1 MDGHFTKGVACA
13 PRRRWSGGAR
23 LGALITLLAAVVTAA
38 VVAAGAAL
46 VAPSAACAVVA
57 PSAVG
62 SDAAAPVATAETNAA
77 ATAGDPVRVAVYVG
91 GGTSADKIAATLRAC
106 QACGFDFTGIELED
120 LVRGRLDTARY
131 DVLLLP
137 AGQDDTKV
145 VYGNEEYGLGSAAAI
160 DAIRDFV
167 GAGGG
172 IVGLES
178 GAAYMSRDGGLKVY
192 PGRYRRFGK
201 AGLNDIRI
209 TDPAFG
215 SGRQQVYRTAGG
227 GWLQLAGGATAVA
240 KNAAGQAVIVRRA
253 YGAGRVV
260 VCTLD
265 PELRGDTQL
274 DWSIWDDW
282 AMGGSHKDSAGAW
295 KLLGRMVNWAGT
307 GVATEPALTEHP
319 NPDGARVAIVSTYST
334 HGGAWPGLLPAVS
347 RAVEYSGHVP
357 LAVRGSDIRN
367 GRLTNDTFDVVVFP
381 GGYCWGYE
389 TALGAKGGLEVKSF
403 CRAGGGVMGICAGS
417 YYLSKTIEYYGETF
431 LYLSLFE
438 GVAVG
443 ELDDI
448 AQYPH
453 AALTPTFTSD
463 PVIGELGAMQVY
475 YAGGPFFTQLEA
487 SNALVVTTYA
497 YDGKYAGMP
506 DVIRFEY
513 GDGHVLL
520 TGTHP
525 EVRTGS
531 SVDWI
536 SWDDYLEGT
545 DVPWVNP
552 DNPWLFFDAAMDN
565 WLTK

>member
-1 MDGHFTKGVACA
+1 MDRHTFPTVTTERPA
-13 PRRRWSGGAR
+13 RWATT
-23 LGALITLLAAVVTAA
+23 ALFAATIAVVILAIGVLTLTAE
-38 VVAAGAAL
+38 
-46 VAPSAACAVVA
+46 VVA
-57 PSAVG
+57 PADAQAALTPAAEAPAADASIAHVPAVSAQ
-62 SDAAAPVATAETNAA
+62 AAE
-77 ATAGDPVRVAVYVG
+77 GPVRVAVYVG

-120 LVRGRLDTARY
+120 LVMGRLSTADY

-160 DAIRDFV
+160 GAIRAFV
-167 GAGGG
+167 SAGGG

-178 GAAYMSRDGGLKVY
+178 GGAYLSRDGGLKVY
-192 PGRYRRFGK
+192 PGKYRRFGK
-201 AGLNDIRI
+201 AGKNDVTI
-209 TDPAFG
+209 TDPTFG
-215 SGRQQVYRTAGG
+215 SGKQQVYRTAGG
-227 GWLQLAGGATAVA
+227 GWLMVKSGATEVA
-240 KNAAGQAVIVRRA
+240 ANAAGQAVIARCG

-282 AMGGSHKDSAGAW
+282 AMDGRHTDSAGAW

-307 GVATEPALTEHP
+307 GVATQPALTEHP

-367 GRLTNDTFDVVVFP
+367 GRLTDEAFDVVVFP

-417 YYLSKTIEYYGETF
+417 YYLSETIDYYGETF

-453 AALTPTFTSD
+453 AALTPTYTSD
-463 PVIGELGAMQVY
+463 PVIGDLGAMQVY

-487 SNALVVTTYA
+487 SNASVVTTYA
-497 YDGKYAGMP
+497 YDGTYAGAP
-506 DVIRFEY
+506 DVIRFTY
-513 GDGHVLL
+513 GQGHVLL

-531 SVDWI
+531 DVDWI
-536 SWDDYLEGT
+536 SWDDYHEGT
-545 DVPWVNP
+545 NVPWVNP
-552 DNPWLFFDAAMDN
+552 DNPWRFFDAAMDN